1 MSDEPKDGDVG
12 VTQLAAITG
21 LSRESC
27 AAMLSRAGGDVTTAV
42 NRHFAA
48 HDTRDGGA
56 LASTSAPASQ
66 PPPSVVGE
74 KRRRSS
80 SAARGSPAKA
90 RLGSGGDN
98 QQQRSVLSFFQKGW
112 VDRAEAPEDRAPP
125 PIAARAPPKSD
136 DHADEVSDVEP
147 AERIVATLALHGSG
161 PDSSIRPT
169 AEGGGAGSS
178 RDDSPWPTSEAE
190 TPYLLLSRCFD
201 ELSSSAKRIRKGDA
215 LRAMF
220 VEIMNRAP
228 RDASA
233 AVYLTFGRCA
243 ERHEVGSELVV
254 GGATV
259 GASIAETAGTSKQT
273 VARMN
278 DELGDLGDVA
288 VALRRRQVTLAKP
301 KPLTVRRVLETLRA
315 IASEKGAG
323 SAGRKKDLVLGLMR
337 AAREGEIRWLTRTL
351 IRNMR
356 IGANKISVLHALA
369 SASEEHHS
377 RRDGNAP
384 GESPNLAVMGREGDA
399 KLGVTPAMAAVQR
412 AYSLC
417 PSVDVLVPALVE
429 GGVPNAVRSCTMR
442 PFTPVKPM
450 LASITAGAADAV
462 ARICKREEDEES
474 GKTFLVEYKYDGVRA
489 QIHVAPSDDG
499 GDGWAVKIFSR
510 NCEDR
515 TAAFPDVAAI
525 VLEGAKGGSGLAV
538 DPRTGR
544 GGGGLILDAEV
555 VGIDR
560 STGRLRA
567 FQDLASRP
575 RGDVN
580 EAELAARAA
589 VDVVVFAFDL
599 VWVGDKSGGSHAGDA
614 PRLHDM
620 SLRDRRR
627 AMANA
632 LPGLSRMPG
641 RLELARSAEV
651 DAPTSEPNVGS
662 DGAGEQN
669 TDDDDRLLPAI
680 EAVRAFMLESLD
692 AACEGVML
700 KRLDGDKSRY
710 SPSKRS
716 DCWLKLKKDYCE
728 NLRDSLDLVPIGAWF
743 GQGRKA
749 GWYSP
754 FLLAVYDPETE
765 TYQSMCRCMSGF
777 TDEFYRTRREN
788 FGKPP
793 SFVESGVKPPVYD
806 TLEQPDVW
814 FNPTEVW
821 EIRGADLTL
830 SPKHRAA
837 AGARHEERG
846 ISLRFPRFI
855 RVRDDKNVEDASGPE
870 EVARLFD
877 AQQSR
882 YDGQGESATRR
893 LAEQAALDAEAE
905 KDEGDSDED
914 DNGGDGEAVLDGDEE
929 ERQTS

>member
-1 MSDEPKDGDVG
+1 MSDEPGGDVG

-56 LASTSAPASQ
+56 LASTSTPASQ

-90 RLGSGGDN
+90 RLGSGGGD
-98 QQQRSVLSFFQKGW
+98 QQQRSVLSFFQKGQ
-112 VDRAEAPEDRAPP
+112 VDRAEAPEDHAPP

-136 DHADEVSDVEP
+136 DRADEVSDVEP
-147 AERIVATLALHGSG
+147 AGERIVATLALHGSG
-161 PDSSIRPT
+161 PDAEARRPT
-169 AEGGGAGSS
+169 AEGGGAGSR
-178 RDDSPWPTSEAE
+178 RDDSPWPTSDTE

-215 LRAMF
+215 LRGMF

-228 RDASA
+228 RDLLA

-259 GASIAETAGTSKQT
+259 GASIAEAAGVSKQT

-288 VALRRRQVTLAKP
+288 VALKRRQVTLAKP

-323 SAGRKKDLVLGLMR
+323 SAGRKKDRVLGLMR

-369 SASEEHHS
+369 SAAETHHS
-377 RRDGNAP
+377 RRDGNAY
-384 GESPNLAVMGREGDA
+384 GESPNLAVVGKEGEA

-462 ARICKREEDEES
+462 TRIVCKREEDEES

-499 GDGWAVKIFSR
+499 GDDWAVKIFSR

-515 TAAFPDVAAI
+515 TAAFPDVANI
-525 VLEGAKGGSGLAV
+525 VLEGAKGGSGMVV
-538 DPRTGR
+538 DPHTGR
-544 GGGGLILDAEV
+544 GGGGLILDAEM

-575 RGDVN
+575 RGGVN
-580 EAELAARAA
+580 EAELAARTA

-599 VWVGDKSGGSHAGDA
+599 VWVGDKGGVTNSPTGDA
-614 PRLHDM
+614 PALHDM

-627 AMANA
+627 ELVNA

-651 DAPTSEPNVGS
+651 DAPTVREPNALGS
-662 DGAGEQN
+662 D
-669 TDDDDRLLPAI
+669 DDDRYDDRLLPAI
-680 EAVRAFMLESLD
+680 ETVRAFMLESLD

-793 SFVESGVKPPVYD
+793 SLVESGVKPPVYD

-914 DNGGDGEAVLDGDEE
+914 DDGGDREPVLDGDEDL
-929 ERQTS
+929 ER

>member
-1 MSDEPKDGDVG
+1 MSDEPDGDVG

-27 AAMLSRAGGDVTTAV
+27 AAMLSRANGDVTTAV

-66 PPPSVVGE
+66 PRSSVVGE

-80 SAARGSPAKA
+80 IAARGSPAKA
-90 RLGSGGDN
+90 RLGSGAGD
-98 QQQRSVLSFFQKGW
+98 QQQRSVLSFFHKGQ
-112 VDRAEAPEDRAPP
+112 VDRAKAPEDHAPA
-125 PIAARAPPKSD
+125 PIAARAPQKSD
-136 DHADEVSDVEP
+136 GHAEEVSDVEP
-147 AERIVATLALHGSG
+147 ARETIVATLALHGSG
-161 PDSSIRPT
+161 PDASRRPT
-169 AEGGGAGSS
+169 AEGGAGSS
-178 RDDSPWPTSEAE
+178 RDDSPWPSSDTE

-215 LRAMF
+215 LRGMF

-228 RDASA
+228 RDVSA

-259 GASIAETAGTSKQT
+259 GASIAEAAGTSKQT

-288 VALRRRQVTLAKP
+288 VALKRRQVTLAKP

-323 SAGRKKDLVLGLMR
+323 SASRKKDRVLGLMR

-384 GESPNLAVMGREGDA
+384 GESPNLAVVGREGDA
-399 KLGVTPAMAAVQR
+399 VLGVTPAMAAVQR

-417 PSVDVLVPALVE
+417 PSVDVLVPALVS
-429 GGVPNAVRSCTMR
+429 GGVPAAVRLCTMR

-499 GDGWAVKIFSR
+499 SDDWAVKIFSR

-515 TAAFPDVAAI
+515 TAAFPDVAGI
-525 VLEGAKGGSGLAV
+525 VLEGAKGGSGLVV
-538 DPRTGR
+538 DPHTGR

-575 RGDVN
+575 RGGVN
-580 EAELAARAA
+580 EAELAAQKAT
-589 VDVVVFAFDL
+589 DVVVFAFDL
-599 VWVGDKSGGSHAGDA
+599 VWVGDKSVTNSPMGDA

-641 RLELARSAEV
+641 RLEPARSVEV
-651 DAPTSEPNVGS
+651 DAPRLERNAGSE
-662 DGAGEQN
+662 GAGEQN
-669 TDDDDRLLPAI
+669 ADEDDRLLPAI
-680 EAVRAFMLESLD
+680 ETVRSFMLESLD

-793 SFVESGVKPPVYD
+793 SLVESGVKPPVYD

-855 RVRDDKNVEDASGPE
+855 RVRDDKNAEDASGPE
-870 EVARLFD
+870 EVASLFD

-893 LAEQAALDAEAE
+893 LAEQAALDAEAD

-914 DNGGDGEAVLDGDEE
+914 DNGGDREAVFDGDEE
-929 ERQTS
+929 ER